1 MLLRAMSTDVDVS
14 TGERTVTGLIAPYDT
29 PAEVDDGW
37 GRYSESFA
45 RGAFSDAIARPGSVK
60 FLAQH
65 NQRAMPLGV
74 AAGIFDSERG
84 AVGTFKV
91 SKTRAGDEYL
101 ELARDGAMDGLSVGF
116 VPVDPGPDHYAK
128 RGEQVVRRTVRLN
141 EVSGVTWPAYD
152 DARLSEVRSALAR
165 DALARAGKT
174 LSSST
179 MAELRHALAL
189 VAAAD
194 DAVDEAQVVLS
205 ALMGVPN
212 PDHDEPDADD
222 KEPPTDSAKGDM
234 PMDGRGHTAALLA
247 RRMRV
252 LQLTSTRWRAE
263 SAARAHKEN

>member
-45 RGAFSDAIARPGSVK
+45 RGAFSDAIANPSRVK

-65 NQRAMPLGV
+65 DHAGMPLGRAV
-74 AAGIFDSERG
+74 GIFDSEKG

-116 VPVDPGPDHYAK
+116 MPIDPPDLVGR
-128 RGEQVVRRTVRLN
+128 RGEKVTRRAVRVN
-141 EVSGVTWPAYD
+141 EVSGVVFPAYD
-152 DARLSEVRSALAR
+152 DSRLSAVRSLALEQ
-165 DALARAGKT
+165 ALARAGKT
-174 LSSST
+174 LSTST
-179 MAELRHALAL
+179 MAELRKALAL
-189 VAAAD
+189 VASAD

-212 PDHDEPDADD
+212 PDKDDDGDGKPDAD
-222 KEPPTDSAKGDM
+222 EM
-234 PMDGRGHTAALLA
+234 PMNSPDSSGGRALSTALLA

-252 LQLTSTRWRAE
+252 MQLTSVIRRAA
-263 SAARAHKEN
+263 SAAQTHKEI